1 MTYDF
6 FPKDELQAEMISVQG
21 DMNDMQVICSINTIL
36 KYPLNGYSIQK
47 VKNPIL
53 FMQTSFI

>member
-21 DMNDMQVICSINTIL
+21 DINDMQVICSINTI
-36 KYPLNGYSIQK
+36 SI
-47 VKNPIL
+47 I
-53 FMQTSFI
+53 